1 MNVRLV
7 AILIVLLIVLGGGAL
22 LYQRQEAGRRPES
35 AAALGQRLFKDLKA
49 AEVAAI
55 RLVEPQ
61 ATLTLQRK
69 DQGWVIA
76 ERDGFPADLTA
87 VRDFVLKAIE
97 LKVGQSEPIGEKDRA
112 RLNLDSS
119 GTRVEL
125 AGADGKPLAAMVV
138 GKKYFKREVPDPAKG
153 AADGR
158 FVQVA
163 GNAGVVYIVPDALD
177 QASAAS
183 AKWIDRT
190 AFKVEKVKSL
200 EVRYPDGG
208 GYRIERARDDA
219 DWKLEDLRAGEK
231 LEITKANA
239 ASYTLSLLELADVS
253 PKDVKDTGLDKPT
266 RIGATT
272 LAGVSY
278 DIRVGREHG
287 DNYFV
292 AFKSTSE
299 QPREKLLSQYVL
311 LIPKAKLDDTLIRR
325 DELLAKKPDTK

>member
-1 MNVRLV
+1 MNARLV
-7 AILIVLLIVLGGGAL
+7 AILVVLLVVVGGGAL
-22 LYQRQEAGRRPES
+22 LYQRQEAGQRPEN

-49 AEVAAI
+49 ADVAVI
-55 RLVEPQ
+55 RIAEPK
-61 ATLTLQRK
+61 AALTIQRK
-69 DQGWVIA
+69 DQNWVIV
-76 ERDGFPADLTA
+76 ERDGFPADLAA

-112 RLNLDSS
+112 RLNLDGS

-125 AGADGKPLAAMVV
+125 AGADGKPLAALVA
-138 GKKYFKREVPDPAKG
+138 GKKYFKREVADPAKG
-153 AADGR
+153 VADGR

-163 GNAGVVYIVPDALD
+163 GNTGVVYVVPDPLE

-190 AFKVEKVKSL
+190 SFKVEKVKSL

-219 DWKLEDLRAGEK
+219 DWKLADPRAGEK
-231 LEITKANA
+231 LEVTRANA
-239 ASYTLSLLELADVS
+239 ASYTLSLLELADVA
-253 PKDVKDTGLDKPT
+253 PKGMKDTGLDNPI
-266 RIGATT
+266 RINATT
-272 LAGVSY
+272 LDGVSY
-278 DIRVGREHG
+278 DIRVGREQG

-299 QPREKLLSQYVL
+299 QPRDKLLSQYVL
-311 LIPKAKLDDTLIRR
+311 LIPKAKLDDTLIKR
-325 DELLAKKPDTK
+325 DELLAKKPGAK

>member
-1 MNVRLV
+1 MNARLV

-22 LYQRQEAGRRPES
+22 LYQRQEAERRPEN

-55 RLVEPQ
+55 RIVEPR
-61 ATLTLQRK
+61 AALTIQRN
-69 DQGWVIA
+69 DQGWVMV
-76 ERDGFPADLTA
+76 EREGFPADLAA
-87 VRDFVLKAIE
+87 VRDFVLKAID

-112 RLNLDSS
+112 RLNLDDS

-138 GKKYFKREVPDPAKG
+138 GKKYFTREVADPAKG
-153 AADGR
+153 VADGR

-163 GNAGVVYIVPDALD
+163 GNTGVVYIVSDALE

-183 AKWIDRT
+183 ARWIDRT
-190 AFKVEKVKSL
+190 SFKVEKVKSL

-219 DWKLEDLRAGEK
+219 DWKLEDPRAGEK
-231 LEITKANA
+231 LEVTKANA
-239 ASYTLSLLELADVS
+239 ASYTLGLLELADVP
-253 PKDVKDTGLDKPT
+253 PKDVKDTGLDKPI
-266 RIGATT
+266 RINATT

-278 DIRVGREHG
+278 DIRVGREQG

-299 QPREKLLSQYVL
+299 QPRDKLLSQYVL
-311 LIPKAKLDDTLIRR
+311 LIPKAKLDDTLVKR
-325 DELLAKKPDTK
+325 DELLAKKQDTK